1 MKHKTTEEKKATY
14 SLSLSPY
21 EAAVVSIFAHKLCV
35 SRSKYIRD
43 AVFDR
48 IEKDTFLLLNDKDPE
63 YDQTLIC
70 LAEVA
75 KKRISEGAAYD
86 RVYLQKKYSDPK
98 QHILDDMKKMS
109 LPELDI
115 ALEHFRSMMKEK
127 EAEKGENPNM
137 DES

>member
-35 SRSKYIRD
+35 SRSKYVRD

-75 KKRISEGAAYD
+75 KKRLSESAAYD
-86 RVYLQKKYSDPK
+86 RVYLQKKYRDPK
-98 QHILDDMKKMS
+98 QHMLDDLKKMS
-109 LPELDI
+109 LPELDM
-115 ALEHFRSMMKEK
+115 ALDQLREVMKEK
-127 EAEKGENPNM
+127 GESTDMNPT
-137 DES
+137 